1 MVGRN
6 RLLALLLVAAVL
18 PAGFASGATPRPA
31 APAGFA
37 ENFDGVTAPALPA
50 GWVATN
56 AQGADPLWVTDTTQ
70 FDTAPNAV
78 HVDDPFAITDKRLD
92 SPSIAIQTFAGAY
105 LTFRQTYAFSI
116 AVMGDFSV
124 VYLDGGVL
132 EISVDGGE
140 FQDIVQAGG
149 SFLQGGYNAGIWSL
163 GPNPLAGRAAWG
175 AGDVWSTT
183 VVLLP
188 TAAAGH
194 MVVLRW
200 RMGSASDLSDGP
212 HTGWWIDSIQIC
224 DGYACD
230 AIPLPGR
237 LDMDTAG
244 NGVLEPGETVDLDPY
259 YYNESDA
266 SLILTGVGDFGG
278 PPGTVFHS
286 LDSSADYG
294 TIFPGAL
301 GGCSFEGD
309 CYSVSLDV
317 PATRPA
323 QHWDGQFW
331 EGLSNGVVVTWALH
345 VGESFPDVPT
355 SNPFYAFIENVFHNG
370 VTGGCSAGNY
380 CPDSATLRK
389 QMAVFVLKAKYG
401 SAYVPPHCA
410 GVFTDVACPG
420 PFTDWIEDLH
430 SQGVVAG
437 CGVGPTYCPDGAVS
451 RQQMAV
457 FLLKS
462 LQGSSYVP
470 PACQGI
476 FPDVPCSGAFAPWI
490 EDLYSRQIAAGCGNG
505 NFCPGNPTTR
515 GQMAP
520 FLVKTFGLRL
530 YGN

>member
-6 RLLALLLVAAVL
+6 RLGAMLLVAAL
-18 PAGFASGATPRPA
+18 PAGLASGAAPRPTV
-31 APAGFA
+31 PSGFS
-37 ENFDGVTAPALPA
+37 ETFDGVTAPALPT

-70 FDTAPNAV
+70 FDTAPNAA
-78 HVDDPFAITDKRLD
+78 HVDDPHAITDKRLD
-92 SPSIAIQTFAGAY
+92 SPSIAIETFSAY
-105 LTFRQTYAFSI
+105 LTFRQTYGFSVE
-116 AVMGDFSV
+116 VMGDFTVRLPRRRRPRDIAGRRS
-124 VYLDGGVL
+124 
-132 EISVDGGE
+132 
-140 FQDIVQAGG
+140 FQDIIQAGG
-149 SFLQGGYNAGIWSL
+149 SFLQGGYNSEILPIGA
-163 GPNPLAGRAAWG
+163 NPLAGRAAWG
-175 AGDVWSTT
+175 AGAVWSTA

-194 MVVLRW
+194 TVVLRW
-200 RMGSASDLSDGP
+200 RMGSSSNVSDGP
-212 HTGWWIDSIQIC
+212 ATGWWIDSIQIC
-224 DGYACD
+224 DGYPCD
-230 AIPLPGR
+230 AVPLPGR
-237 LDMDTAG
+237 LDVDTAG
-244 NGVLEPGETVDLDPY
+244 NGVLEPGESVDLDPY

-266 SLILTGVGDFGG
+266 SLILTGEVFDLDG
-278 PPGTVFHS
+278 PPGTVFHTV
-286 LDSSADYG
+286 DGIADFG
-294 TIFPGAL
+294 TISPGAL
-301 GGCSFEGD
+301 GGCVFTEN
-309 CYSVSLDV
+309 CYEVSLDV
-317 PATRPA
+317 PATRPV
-323 QHWDGQFW
+323 QHWDGQFRD
-331 EGLSNGVVVTWALH
+331 ELSNGVFVTWALH

-355 SNPFYAFIENVFHNG
+355 SNPFYAFIENIFHNG

-380 CPDSATLRK
+380 CPGNTTLRK

-430 SQGVVAG
+430 AQGVVAG
-437 CGVGPTYCPDGAVS
+437 CGAGPTYCPDAAVS

-462 LQGSSYVP
+462 LEGSSYVP
-470 PACQGI
+470 PACQGV

-490 EDLYSRQIAAGCGNG
+490 EDLYTRQIAAGCGNG
-505 NFCPGNPTTR
+505 DFCPGNPTTR

>member
-1 MVGRN
+1 MIGRN
-6 RLLALLLVAAVL
+6 RLAALLVVAAL
-18 PAGFASGATPRPA
+18 PAGFASGAATRPTV
-31 APAGFA
+31 PSGFS

-50 GWVATN
+50 GWSATN
-56 AQGADPLWVTDTTQ
+56 AQGGDPLWLTDTTR
-70 FDTAPNAV
+70 FDTAPNAA
-78 HVDDPFAITDKRLD
+78 HIDDPQAVTDKRLD
-92 SPSIAIQTFAGAY
+92 SPSIAIRTAAAD
-105 LTFRQTYAFSI
+105 LTFRQIYGFSTL
-116 AVMGDFSV
+116 AMGDINFV
-124 VYLDGGVL
+124 FLDGGVL
-132 EISVDGGE
+132 EMALDGGE

-149 SFLQGGYNAGIWSL
+149 SFLQGGYDAGIWT
-163 GPNPLAGRAAWG
+163 GGGNPLAGRAAWVGG
-175 AGDVWSTT
+175 ASWSTT
-183 VVLLP
+183 VAQLP
-188 TAAAGH
+188 PAAAGH
-194 MVVLRW
+194 SIVLRW
-200 RMGSASDLSDGP
+200 RIGSSPATPDAP
-212 HTGWWIDSIQIC
+212 PIGWWIDSIQIC
-224 DGYACD
+224 DGYPCD

-237 LDMDTAG
+237 LDVDTAG
-244 NGVLEPGETVDLDPY
+244 NGVLEPGESVDLDPY
-259 YYNESDA
+259 YYNESNSA
-266 SLILTGVGDFGG
+266 LILTGEVSDLDG
-278 PPGTVFHS
+278 PPGTVFHAV
-286 LDSSADYG
+286 DGIADLG
-294 TIFPGAL
+294 TISPGAL
-301 GGCSFEGD
+301 GGCVFTEN
-309 CYSVSLDV
+309 CYEVSLDV

-323 QHWDGQFW
+323 QHWDGQFRD
-331 EGLSNGVVVTWALH
+331 ELSNGVFVTWALH

-370 VTGGCSAGNY
+370 VTGGCIAGNY
-380 CPDSATLRK
+380 CPDNATLRK

-410 GVFTDVACPG
+410 GVFADVACPG

-430 SQGVVAG
+430 VQGVVAG
-437 CGVGPTYCPDGAVS
+437 CGAGPTYCPDGAVS

-505 NFCPGNPTTR
+505 DFCPGNPTTR